1 MSRIPERPVRP
12 GRQRS
17 ALRRSAGLIAAVA
30 ALFLA
35 AGCGAGQ
42 TAQTTLLRPSI
53 DGVNGQAG
61 EIAIRNARV
70 EFPPDGTAPLG
81 GSATL
86 AVTLV
91 NDGRQPDQLVGV
103 STPVSGLV
111 KMATSPTAGSS
122 PTAGGSP
129 SARTS
134 AAASGAAAAGTASP
148 AASAPSAHGS
158 ASPGGRATTSPS
170 VTPSPTSAPAASA
183 GTSGGA
189 LSVPLPPGQTVV
201 LGGPAGGG
209 LLLEGL
215 TQDLVSGTTVTV
227 TFSFASGAQVSLPV
241 PISVPS
247 SPQPRTSLS
256 PTAGL
261 GEPRNF

>member
-129 SARTS
+129 S
-134 AAASGAAAAGTASP
+134 
-148 AASAPSAHGS
+148 
-158 ASPGGRATTSPS
+158 PGGRATTSPS